1 MSNYISLNAKY
12 YKNDDFKKI
21 YEHDF
26 RKSDVTYLLKDTQ
39 YKNVNFEFDTFE
51 NLKAKKAQILAQKG
65 KREQAKE
72 NTLIEF
78 VCALSR
84 EETEK
89 LLKSKDGYFKLEQAL
104 KQVMLDI
111 QVKYGFTPIFGTFHG
126 DEGHKKGKTNVH
138 NFHAHLTFFNFDFE
152 KERSVLRTIQ
162 KGEWAKMQ
170 DMAALAFTKHN
181 LDFKRGEKKETKE
194 KDHLERKLYIGAKKE
209 AIKDVNTYLEKSV
222 NNIFE
227 NSTEKGIF
235 SNKIN
240 ETLLKQNIKKEV
252 FKALKFDLVP
262 QKEKEKIKKF
272 DELKLQKDLLQKE
285 NFELLEIKKISLEL
299 INKFEND
306 AMVEE
311 NENLKKDL
319 QRAEKAN
326 DVLQEKIHQLKQ
338 EITNLDKKISEK
350 NTIITNL
357 NNQFTSQKTKNIDR

>member
-12 YKNDDFKKI
+12 YKNDEFKKI

-51 NLKAKKAQILAQKG
+51 NLKAKKAHILAQKG
-65 KREQAKE
+65 KREQSKE

-89 LLKSKDGYFKLEQAL
+89 LLKSKDGYSKLEQAL

-111 QVKYGFTPIFGTFHG
+111 QVRYGFTPIFGAFHG
-126 DEGHKKGKTNVH
+126 DEGHKNGKTNLH

-162 KGEWAKMQ
+162 KGEWSKMQ
-170 DMAALAFTKHN
+170 DVAALAFEKHN

-209 AIKDVNTYLEKSV
+209 AIKDINVYLETSV
-222 NNIFE
+222 NNVID
-227 NSTEKGIF
+227 NSIEKGIF

-252 FKALKFDLVP
+252 FKALKFDIMP
-262 QKEKEKIKKF
+262 PKEKEKIKKH
-272 DELKLQKDLLQKE
+272 DELQLQNNMLKKEVEELQK
-285 NFELLEIKKISLEL
+285 IKQVAQTMIED
-299 INKFEND
+299 FENID
-306 AMVEE
+306 
-311 NENLKKDL
+311 NLKKDIL
-319 QRAEKAN
+319 RAEEAN
-326 DVLQEKIHQLKQ
+326 NFLHNKVKEKDL
-338 EITNLDKKISEK
+338 EIEKLSKKVVEQST
-350 NTIITNL
+350 TIYTL
-357 NNQFTSQKTKNIDR
+357 NNQIQAQKLASKSKDREIK